1 MTMGFVQHLAD
12 LTYPEAEKALR
23 GSTCLLPVGAMEAH
37 GPHLP
42 LSTDTIISEEVARRA
57 AEKLAEW
64 KPTAVILPALSVTPA
79 KFAAS
84 FAGTLSLSEGTAAA
98 YVCELARSLE
108 KHGALKLVLISAHVD
123 PTNLK
128 ALHAAEEAMKPA
140 RIKIIF
146 PDITRKPW
154 VERLPEEFKRGGAH
168 AGNFETSMMMAARA
182 KMVHESS
189 RIGLSKVEVD
199 LGSKIKEGAKSFE
212 ECGGD
217 FAYFGD
223 PAGAT
228 KVEGERCLDL
238 LRDIVVEAAT
248 AE

>member
-1 MTMGFVQHLAD
+1 MGFMQFLGD
-12 LTYPEAEKALR
+12 LTYPEAEKALK
-23 GSTCLLPVGAMEAH
+23 GSTCLLPVGAVEAH

-42 LSTDTIISEEVARRA
+42 LNTDTIISEEVARRA
-57 AEKLAEW
+57 GEKLKEW

-79 KFAAS
+79 KFAAAFS
-84 FAGTLSLSEGTAAA
+84 GTLGISEGTAAA
-98 YVCELARSLE
+98 YVCEIARALE

-123 PTNLK
+123 PSNLK

-140 RIKIIF
+140 KIKVIF
-146 PDITRKPW
+146 PDITQKPW
-154 VERLPEEFKRGGAH
+154 VERLPDEFKRGGAH
-168 AGNFETSMMMAARA
+168 AGNFETSMMMAAKA
-182 KMVHESS
+182 KAVRESE
-189 RIGLSKVEVD
+189 RIGLTKVEVD
-199 LGSKIKEGAKSFE
+199 LGAKIKGGARNFE

-228 KVEGERCLDL
+228 KEEGERCLDL

-248 AE
+248 A

>member
-1 MTMGFVQHLAD
+1 MGFVQHLAD

-23 GSTCLLPVGAMEAH
+23 GSTCLLPVGAVEAH

-42 LSTDTIISEEVARRA
+42 LSTDTVLSEEVARRA
-57 AEKLAEW
+57 GEKLKEW

-79 KFAAS
+79 KFAAA
-84 FAGTLSLSEGTAAA
+84 FGGTIGLSEGTAVA
-98 YVCELARSLE
+98 YVCEIARALE

-123 PTNLK
+123 PANLK
-128 ALHAAEEAMKPA
+128 ALHAAEDAMKPA
-140 RIKIIF
+140 KIKVIF
-146 PDITRKPW
+146 PDITQKPW

-168 AGNFETSMMMAARA
+168 AGNFETSMMMAAKPKAVR
-182 KMVHESS
+182 ESE
-189 RIGLSKVEVD
+189 RIGLTKVEVD
-199 LGSKIKEGAKSFE
+199 LGAKIKGGAKNFE

-223 PAGAT
+223 PAGAS
-228 KVEGERCLDL
+228 KEEGERCLDL

-248 AE
+248 A